1 MPRLTPL
8 EIQKHEFSRK
18 WKGFDP
24 VEVESFLALV
34 AEEMEE
40 LTRTTSDM
48 RDAVTAAV
56 GHRILQEENAEHRER
71 ERILKETLMTA
82 QRASEDIRQAA
93 AKQAELIVRE
103 AQDSGER
110 LTHNAMQRAADVE
123 KAIHELKI
131 QRANFRLQLQKMLEL
146 FQTVLDFDRE
156 DDDKQKPVGYMTRR
170 PDKGETVG

>member
-18 WKGFDP
+18 WKGYDP

-34 AEEMEE
+34 AEEMEDLVRTASDYE
-40 LTRTTSDM
+40 TR
-48 RDAVTAAV
+48 
-56 GHRILQEENAEHRER
+56 HRILQEENAEHRER
-71 ERILKETLMTA
+71 ERILKETLLTA
-82 QRASEDIRQAA
+82 QRASDDIRQAA
-93 AKQAELIVRE
+93 AKQAELIVKE

-156 DDDKQKPVGYMTRR
+156 EDEKEKPVGYLTRR
-170 PDKGETVG
+170 PEKGETVG